1 MLYQSLFIG
10 GVQESGK
17 TNALKSLILK
27 LAHEQNSPSTII
39 LDHEDEYGNLINIAT
54 TEESA
59 NLMQK
64 RGIKPIDP
72 SKFDVLTIGA
82 KDSYCL
88 TLEAIDPLELPRFLR
103 ELSPIT
109 YESLLTIIYDIV
121 VDYEREDF
129 TLPELKALILSYI
142 EDGDYKLAEATKAAI
157 NRALNSISLRIFD
170 VPGTKALKIEKLL
183 KPGSITVINTHNLR
197 DYHQRIVGLYLCAI
211 LHKRAL
217 KGKYKNGVFLILDE
231 IQRILPKLKS
241 KSDAEY
247 QKRIVG
253 FLDDVVHRGR
263 KRNYG
268 VAFATQSPLDV
279 KKEIIDL
286 CNTKLFFQIQGDTA
300 NLLKEYLTKDE
311 RERLKKLQSGEAYI
325 ISKKK
330 HKPVIIKFPY
340 II

>member
-1 MLYQSLFIG
+1 M
-10 GVQESGK
+10 
-17 TNALKSLILK
+17 
-27 LAHEQNSPSTII
+27 
-39 LDHEDEYGNLINIAT
+39 
-54 TEESA
+54 
-59 NLMQK
+59 
-64 RGIKPIDP
+64 
-72 SKFDVLTIGA
+72 
-82 KDSYCL
+82 
-88 TLEAIDPLELPRFLR
+88 
-103 ELSPIT
+103 
-109 YESLLTIIYDIV
+109 
-121 VDYEREDF
+121 
-129 TLPELKALILSYI
+129 
-142 EDGDYKLAEATKAAI
+142 
-157 NRALNSISLRIFD
+157 
-170 VPGTKALKIEKLL
+170 L

-217 KGKYKNGVFLILDE
+217 KGKYRNGVFLILDE
-231 IQRILPKLKS
+231 IQRILPKSKS

-330 HKPVIIKFPY
+330 HNPVIIKFPL
-340 II
+340 IN